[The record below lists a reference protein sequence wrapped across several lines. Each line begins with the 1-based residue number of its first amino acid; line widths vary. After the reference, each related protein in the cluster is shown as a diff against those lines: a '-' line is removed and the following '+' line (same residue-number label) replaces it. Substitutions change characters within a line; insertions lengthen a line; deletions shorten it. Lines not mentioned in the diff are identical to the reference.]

1 MGFFSKLKNIL
12 GFAAQAQEDAELAM
26 DVAKGDVPAVL
37 EHLLNPGSRAAQ
49 DGDFVLF
56 RDGEPV
62 RDYLGMVVRC
72 ACAAGRR
79 LPPGFVP
86 GDVWRQVS
94 AQ

>member
-1 MGFFSKLKNIL
+1 MGFFSKLKSIL
-12 GFAAQAQEDAELAM
+12 GIAAQAQEVAELAI

-37 EHLLNPGSRAAQ
+37 EHLLHPGSRAAE

-56 RDGEPV
+56 RNGEPV
-62 RDYLGMVVRC
+62 RDYLGLVVRC

-79 LPPGFVP
+79 LPPGFVA

-94 AQ
+94 EQ